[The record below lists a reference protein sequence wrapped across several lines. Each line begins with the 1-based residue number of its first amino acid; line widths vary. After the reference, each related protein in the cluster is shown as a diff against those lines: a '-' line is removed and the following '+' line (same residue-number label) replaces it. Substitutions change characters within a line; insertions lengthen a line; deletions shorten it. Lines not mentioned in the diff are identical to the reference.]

1 MRNFSW
7 PYQGLGNGCRVEAHR
22 SHTVFLHVE
31 HALAID
37 SPATHEQLANG
48 LSNTDPRGHAIVS
61 GLSCASGRLINNIT
75 ALLTHQRHNVFFN
88 TCRVLLNWGL
98 RYKSLGSR
106 AALLKWTV
114 SAVLLVQ
121 VFEGGAGACRCR
133 LAGSGYRHLCFRYEA
148 MNRTCICGMAK

>member
-121 VFEGGAGACRCR
+121 VFEGVARCLSLPTSR
-133 LAGSGYRHLCFRYEA
+133 LRL
-148 MNRTCICGMAK
+148 

>member
-1 MRNFSW
+1 M
-7 PYQGLGNGCRVEAHR
+7 CRSVSFAAHAQ
-22 SHTVFLHVE
+22 FF
-31 HALAID
+31 LAISGARQWLQGRSAQVPHS